1 MTHTIKSLR
10 QSGYKVR
17 VMHSRVYIKPK
28 YQLQAKGGLT
38 EIEVTT
44 PDRSQTVK
52 GSAKCSDI
60 DCFSRKVGN
69 AIALGRALKMLN
81 IE

>member
-1 MTHTIKSLR
+1 MTHTIKTLR

-17 VMHSRVYIKPK
+17 VIHSRVYTKPE
-28 YQLQAKGGLT
+28 YNLQAKGGLT
-38 EIEVTT
+38 EIEITT
-44 PDRSQTVK
+44 PDHSQTVK
-52 GSAKCSDI
+52 GAAKCSDI

>member
-1 MTHTIKSLR
+1 MTHTIKTLR

-17 VMHSRVYIKPK
+17 VMHSRVYTKPE
-28 YQLQAKGGLT
+28 YSLQAKGGLT
-38 EIEVTT
+38 EIEITT
-44 PDRSQTVK
+44 PDHSQTVK
-52 GSAKCSDI
+52 GAAKCSDI

-69 AIALGRALKMLN
+69 AIALGRALKILN